1 MPYAGEKRDG
11 ETHEMKR
18 LRHEENQV
26 ASRVVFARGLPD
38 DCLESELMALC
49 MPFSSVEKVL
59 MIPDKN
65 QAFVEL
71 PDTTAAT
78 NLIAFYQ
85 AHDAM
90 VRGKKVFFAFSSR
103 GEICPQKGAAKGFKE
118 SPRRRSPPRS
128 TRRSPPRTADPRGY
142 QPTPTTYET
151 TPTNLY
157 LPPGQRNKI
166 LMVTISNLEYEVKVD
181 TLHQVFSGYGSVV
194 KIVLFFKGPEL
205 KALIEMETI
214 EQAEAA
220 QHALNGRDIY
230 TGCNTLHI
238 GISNHATLT
247 VRFNNDTCRDYTNPT
262 LPAGPANQ
270 APEPWMLD
278 EPVAPARTEFVP
290 PTSLPPPTARGRDRR
305 SRSRS
310 RDRRPPVPEPRRPR
324 DRRDLSPRAPSPRRF
339 ESRAPSPRRLDSR
352 PARDF
357 DARPRE
363 YETRAPR
370 DYDARAPPRE
380 YDLRGPPPRDG
391 DLRGAGYDPRELPR
405 DYESRARDV
414 AARPREFEPRR
425 EFDTR
430 PREYET
436 RREFEPRREY
446 EPRPREYDARGLP
459 LRDLDVRGPSR
470 DAYDVRGR
478 DLDPRGPPPRD
489 YDARHRDMDPRGRD
503 MDPRGRDMDPRGRD
517 MDPRG
522 RDMDLRGRDADFRSR
537 DMDARGRDAD
547 LRGRDVDPRGRDV
560 DFRGRALDRGP
571 PARSLER
578 GSRSNSSFDPRSVV
592 REVDERQ
599 PPRLSGSRGPPPR
612 PPPSKGRDF
621 PPRDGRFEVPSS
633 CVLICSNID
642 DHYMKMPALFTIFG
656 CFGDV
661 MRLKIMYRKQGTILV
676 QFVDEVHAQS
686 AREHLD
692 GLHVCCKKWR
702 VDYSKHA
709 SVVMPRADAEPFE
722 LQNTIDFSKALSHR
736 YRRRSLAEVAPPSP
750 MLHISGIPDSMQP
763 ATLAGPHPIAD
774 LCSQH
779 GILRQF
785 HPILKQPKMA
795 LLEMETL
802 EDALDTMVALDNVLF
817 ADGRIRVSFSKSSP
831 RP

>member
-1 MPYAGEKRDG
+1 MPLYAGEKRADG
-11 ETHEMKR
+11 ESHEMKR

-103 GEICPQKGAAKGFKE
+103 GEICPQKGSGKSFKE
-118 SPRRRSPPRS
+118 SPRRRSPPRPS
-128 TRRSPPRTADPRGY
+128 RRSPPRQADPRGY
-142 QPTPTTYET
+142 QPTPTYE

-181 TLHQVFSGYGSVV
+181 TLHQVFTGYGGVV

-220 QHALNGRDIY
+220 LHALNGRDIY

-262 LPAGPANQ
+262 LPAGPANP

-278 EPVAPARTEFVP
+278 EPIPPARTEFVAP
-290 PTSLPPPTARGRDRR
+290 ASLPPPMARGRDRR

-310 RDRRPPVPEPRRPR
+310 RDRRPETRRPL

-339 ESRAPSPRRLDSR
+339 DSRAPSLRRLDSR
-352 PARDF
+352 A
-357 DARPRE
+357 
-363 YETRAPR
+363 
-370 DYDARAPPRE
+370 
-380 YDLRGPPPRDG
+380 PPPRDF
-391 DLRGAGYDPRELPR
+391 DP
-405 DYESRARDV
+405 
-414 AARPREFEPRR
+414 
-425 EFDTR
+425 
-430 PREYET
+430 
-436 RREFEPRREY
+436 
-446 EPRPREYDARGLP
+446 
-459 LRDLDVRGPSR
+459 
-470 DAYDVRGR
+470 
-478 DLDPRGPPPRD
+478 
-489 YDARHRDMDPRGRD
+489 
-503 MDPRGRDMDPRGRD
+503 
-517 MDPRG
+517 
-522 RDMDLRGRDADFRSR
+522 RSR
-537 DMDARGRDAD
+537 DTSLLAMARRTIRGSCRGISSLGHASSMAGHASCESMSRGR
-547 LRGRDVDPRGRDV
+547 LESWGCGGSTSL
-560 DFRGRALDRGP
+560 GRASSTLGLCGTSNCVGTPTTCAVATWIRGGLHHATMTPAAGTWILDTAIWILDTAIWILEAGTWI
-571 PARSLER
+571 PAAGTWIPAAGTWIPAAGTWILEAAIWTLEAAIWTLEAGSRTLEAATSNFEAATRIFEAETWILEVATLER
-578 GSRSNSSFDPRSVV
+578 PSSSRSASSFDPRSVV
-592 REVDERQ
+592 REVDERL
-599 PPRLSGSRGPPPR
+599 PPRHSGGRGPPPR

-621 PPRDGRFEVPSS
+621 PPRDGRFEAPSS

-676 QFVDEVHAQS
+676 QFVNEVHAQS

-692 GLHVCCKKWR
+692 GLHVCSKKWR

-774 LCSQH
+774 LCSEH

-795 LLEMETL
+795 LLEMQSL

-817 ADGRIRVSFSKSSP
+817 PDGRIRVSFSKSPP
-831 RP
+831 RQ